1 MNLSKINE
9 QLDVIGKRHESIESE
24 LTSIAQSVVILQ
36 GTQRDTNENVA
47 TLENTVKRNT
57 LDLAEMQINIRDLT
71 ETKQLME
78 QDMNSVKENLAQLVN
93 QKKKQE
99 TLHQQS
105 RSTPPPPLAERQT
118 VSTQAKLDFMT
129 ACRLEAI

>member
-1 MNLSKINE
+1 MNLSKNNE
-9 QLDVIGKRHESIESE
+9 QLDVIGKRHEIIESE

-93 QKKKQE
+93 QKKNKKPSTSKADQRHPHHWQKGKLYQRKQNWI
-99 TLHQQS
+99 L
-105 RSTPPPPLAERQT
+105 
-118 VSTQAKLDFMT
+118 
-129 ACRLEAI
+129 